1 MKELLL
7 SSALAAISLALF
19 ATGTAQ
25 ADTAHQSFDV
35 EPGDHLIVDT
45 EWGAI
50 EVHTWD
56 RSEVELVVERADKLD
71 LAYDQEAGTTT
82 IRGRKKGAG
91 LFDFFGLVRGRP
103 PLFRLTVPH
112 QHDLELNT
120 SGGGIEV
127 DDLLGR
133 VSARTSGGS
142 LSFGHIEG
150 PIEGKTSGGSIS
162 LKGCSGTASV
172 STSGGSIRIG
182 EVDGE
187 VRAKTS
193 GGSIHISRAQ
203 GPVQAK
209 TSGGSIKVDEVLGPI
224 EAQTSGGSIRA
235 QLSQQPHGPCHLKT
249 SGGNVEVSLA
259 ADIGL
264 QVDARTSGGRVST
277 DFPVVTQG
285 TLDKN
290 SLKASINGGGPLMTL
305 RTSGGSIRLRKL

>member
-7 SSALAAISLALF
+7 LSALAAIFLTFFS
-19 ATGTAQ
+19 TGAAQ
-25 ADTAHQSFDV
+25 ADTAHESFDV
-35 EPGDHLIVDT
+35 EPGDRLIVDT
-45 EWGAI
+45 EWSAI

-56 RSEVELVVERADKLD
+56 RPEVELVVERADKLD

-82 IRGRKKGAG
+82 IRGRKKDAG
-91 LFDFFGLVRGRP
+91 LSDFFGLAKGRA

-112 QHDLELNT
+112 RHDLELNT

-127 DDLLGR
+127 GDLLGR
-133 VSARTSGGS
+133 VAAQTSGGN

-162 LKGCSGTASV
+162 LRGCSGRASV
-172 STSGGSIRIG
+172 STSGGSIHIG

-203 GPVQAK
+203 GSVQAK

-224 EAQTSGGSIRA
+224 EARTSGGSIRA
-235 QLSQQPHGPCHLKT
+235 QLSQQPHGPCHLGT

-259 ADIGL
+259 SDIGL

-277 DFPVVTQG
+277 DFPVSQV

-290 SLKASINGGGPLMTL
+290 SLKASINGGGPLMIL
-305 RTSGGSIRLRKL
+305 RTSGGSIRLHKL

>member
-1 MKELLL
+1 MKKLLL
-7 SSALAAISLALF
+7 SSALVAIALALF

-25 ADTAHQSFDV
+25 ADTAHQSFAV
-35 EPGDHLIVDT
+35 EPGDRLIVDT
-45 EWGAI
+45 QSSAI

-56 RSEVELVVERADKLD
+56 RPEVELVVERAEKLE
-71 LAYDQEAGTTT
+71 LTYDQEAGTTT
-82 IRGRKKGAG
+82 IRGRRTGAG
-91 LFDFFGLVRGRP
+91 LFDFFGLVSGRP
-103 PLFRLTVPH
+103 LLRLTVPR
-112 QHDLELNT
+112 QHDLELST

-127 DDLLGR
+127 ADLQGR

-182 EVDGE
+182 EVEGE

-203 GPVQAK
+203 GSVQAK

-224 EAQTSGGSIRA
+224 EARTSGGSIRA

-277 DFPVVTQG
+277 DLPVVTQG

-290 SLKASINGGGPLMTL
+290 SLKAAINDGGPLMTL